1 MPPDITFCEP
11 VHTAH
16 LLENL
21 HELQKLGMFCD
32 VTLMVN
38 KKEIKV
44 HKAVLAA
51 ISPYFRIMFN
61 SAMKEAKEDKIVLR
75 DIEFNILTDII
86 NFIYTSKIKVSE
98 DNVYCLMEAADLFQ
112 LSAIRTVCCHY
123 LSSTLN
129 SSNCLS
135 VYVRAK
141 LRRYHDLAHLAFR
154 YALQNFDKVIN
165 EEEFLHAPADV
176 LFSILSSQLLH
187 VDDEGVLLQ
196 GLVRWLKYDEAS
208 REDHQ
213 DSLISKLNL
222 NLVPMPVLVSCK
234 TDPLLSNSKFLSR
247 VDKAI
252 TDILS
257 ERYDS
262 GDIKKLYSYSRKTH
276 WKHRYGAEQEVILAL
291 GGESNG
297 MALGSVECFT
307 LGYDTWRCIVP
318 SLIQENG
325 EFVDTRVIPTMQHP
339 RLYPAVAT
347 RDYEVFVAGGY
358 NLSSLLNSVEYYSI
372 QSHVWTTLTPLPVSL
387 QGAGAEFVDGCLYI
401 VGGAGQTGY
410 EKRVWI
416 YEENQNCWQEAT
428 PMTTHRGFHGVA
440 CVLGILFALGG
451 SGKTFDMGWMSVPR
465 SNFGITV
472 SFRRIYCLGGHDG
485 IHYLN
490 TVEKYNP
497 HTNRWH
503 CVNAMQVRR
512 FGVTA
517 GTVHVPV
524 IKEEPI

>member
-1 MPPDITFCEP
+1 MNKNFALRISHSCLMSFNTMKPRSGDLAVVINF
-11 VHTAH
+11 
-16 LLENL
+16 
-21 HELQKLGMFCD
+21 LQ
-32 VTLMVN
+32 
-38 KKEIKV
+38 E
-44 HKAVLAA
+44 AA
-51 ISPYFRIMFN
+51 IN
-61 SAMKEAKEDKIVLR
+61 S
-75 DIEFNILTDII
+75 FPNGS
-86 NFIYTSKIKVSE
+86 NVSE

-141 LRRYHDLAHLAFR
+141 LRRYHDLAHMAFR
-154 YALQNFDKVIN
+154 YALQNFDK
-165 EEEFLHAPADV
+165 
-176 LFSILSSQLLH
+176 
-187 VDDEGVLLQ
+187 

-222 NLVPMPVLVSCK
+222 NLVPMPILVSCK
-234 TDPLLSNSKFLSR
+234 TDHLLSNSKFLSR

-262 GDIKKLYSYSRKTH
+262 GDIKKLYSSSKKTH

-297 MALGSVECFT
+297 RALGSVECFT
-307 LGYDTWRCIVP
+307 LGFDTWRCVIP

-358 NLSSLLNSVEYYSI
+358 NVSSLLNSVEYYSL

-387 QGAGAEFVDGCLYI
+387 QGAGAQFVDGCLYI

-428 PMTTHRGFHGVA
+428 PMTTHRGFLGVA
-440 CVLGILFALGG
+440 CILGTLFALGG
-451 SGKTFDMGWMSVPR
+451 LGQYLGTLFDSYSGPQIKGRYSTLTNEWSYMSQMSVPR
-465 SNFGITV
+465 SDFGITLG
-472 SFRRIYCLGGHDG
+472 FRRIYCLGGHDG

>member
-1 MPPDITFCEP
+1 M
-11 VHTAH
+11 
-16 LLENL
+16 
-21 HELQKLGMFCD
+21 
-32 VTLMVN
+32 
-38 KKEIKV
+38 
-44 HKAVLAA
+44 
-51 ISPYFRIMFN
+51 
-61 SAMKEAKEDKIVLR
+61 
-75 DIEFNILTDII
+75 
-86 NFIYTSKIKVSE
+86 KVSE

-196 GLVRWLKYDEAS
+196 GLVRWLKYDESS

-372 QSHVWTTLTPLPVSL
+372 QSHVWTTLTRLPVSL

-410 EKRVWI
+410 EKRV
-416 YEENQNCWQEAT
+416 
-428 PMTTHRGFHGVA
+428 
-440 CVLGILFALGG
+440 
-451 SGKTFDMGWMSVPR
+451 WMSVPR